1 MVCYFYAVFLTY
13 RIAYF
18 KIPQMKILV
27 KSAKII
33 DNESPYNNKVMDIL
47 VENGIIKEI
56 ASSITIHKPD
66 LEINFENLHVSQGWF
81 DSSVSFGEP
90 GFEERETLKNGLKT
104 AAYSGFTAIA
114 LNPANDPVT
123 DNKGTVSFLLKNS
136 ENQAV
141 TLLPIGALTRK
152 SESKDLAELYDMQQA
167 GAIAFGDYKKSV
179 SNPNLLKLALQ
190 YTQNFDGMV
199 MSFPQEDRIA
209 LNGQVNEHENSTL
222 LGLKGI
228 PALAEELQITRDL
241 YILEYTGGKLHI
253 PTISTAR
260 SVEIIRD
267 AKERGLDVT
276 CSVAIHNLFF
286 TDEVLHEFDTN
297 AKVLPPLRTKTDV
310 KALISGVKDGT
321 IDMVTSDHL
330 PMDVE
335 HKKVEFDNALFG
347 TLGLESA
354 LGALLQLFSV
364 RTAVKVLTSGK
375 ARFNLNENVI
385 DEGSPADF
393 SFFDPDKEYT
403 FQKEHIWSTS
413 HNSLFLKN
421 QLKGKV
427 YGILVNED
435 FVSSLSETK

>member
-1 MVCYFYAVFLTY
+1 
-13 RIAYF
+13 
-18 KIPQMKILV
+18 MKILV

-56 ASSITIHKPD
+56 APSIKTRKHD
-66 LEINFENLHVSQGWF
+66 LEISFENLHVSQGWF

-90 GFEERETLKNGLKT
+90 GFEERETLDNGLKT
-104 AAYSGFTAIA
+104 AGYSGFTAIA
-114 LNPANDPVT
+114 LNPGNNPVT
-123 DNKGTVSFLLKNS
+123 DNKGVVSYLLKKS
-136 ENQAV
+136 EGQPV
-141 TLLPIGALTRK
+141 TLLPIGSLTSK
-152 SESKDLAELYDMQQA
+152 SEGKDMAELYDMQQA
-167 GAIAFGDYKKSV
+167 GAIAFGDFKRSV

-190 YTQNFDGMV
+190 YSRNFDGLV

-222 LGLKGI
+222 LGLKGL

-241 YILEYTGGKLHI
+241 YLLEYTGGKLHI
-253 PTISTAR
+253 PTISTAK

-286 TDEVLHEFDTN
+286 TDEVLSEFDTN
-297 AKVLPPLRTKTDV
+297 AKVLPPLRTKSDV
-310 KALISGVKDGT
+310 KALIGGIKDGT
-321 IDMVTSDHL
+321 IDMVTSDHI

-335 HKKVEFDNALFG
+335 HKKVEFDNAFFG

-364 RTAVKVLTSGK
+364 KTAIKVLTSGK
-375 ARFNLNENVI
+375 ARFNLNETVI
-385 DEGSPADF
+385 DEGSPANF
-393 SFFDPDKEYT
+393 SFFDPEVEYT
-403 FQKEHIWSTS
+403 FEKGHIWSS
-413 HNSLFLKN
+413 SQNSLFLGR

-427 YGILVNED
+427 YGILVGEE
-435 FVSSLSETK
+435 FLSSEAEANR

>member
-1 MVCYFYAVFLTY
+1 
-13 RIAYF
+13 
-18 KIPQMKILV
+18 MKILV
-27 KSAKII
+27 RSAKII

-56 ASSITIHKPD
+56 APSIKTRKPD

-90 GFEERETLKNGLKT
+90 GFEERETLENGLKT
-104 AAYSGFTAIA
+104 AARSGFTAIA
-114 LNPANDPVT
+114 LNPGNDPVT
-123 DNKGTVSFLLKNS
+123 DNKGAVTFLLNKSNKQPVS
-136 ENQAV
+136 
-141 TLLPIGALTRK
+141 LLPVGALTRK
-152 SESKDLAELYDMQQA
+152 SEGKDMAELYDMQQA

-179 SNPNLLKLALQ
+179 SNPNMLKIALQ
-190 YTQNFDGMV
+190 YAQNFDGLV
-199 MSFPQEDRIA
+199 MSFPQENKIA
-209 LNGQVNEHENSTL
+209 GNGQVNEHEHSTL

-253 PTISTAR
+253 PTISTAK

-286 TDEVLHEFDTN
+286 TDEQLKNFDTN
-297 AKVLPPLRTKTDV
+297 AKVLPPLRTKADV
-310 KALISGVKDGT
+310 KALIAGVRDET
-321 IDMVTSDHL
+321 IDMVTTDHT
-330 PMDVE
+330 PIDVE
-335 HKKVEFDNALFG
+335 HKKVEFDNAFFG

-354 LGALLQLFSV
+354 LGALLQIFSV
-364 RTAVKVLTSGK
+364 KTAVRLLTGGK
-375 ARFNLNENVI
+375 ARFNLSEQVI
-385 DEGSPADF
+385 DEGSAANF
-393 SFFDPDKEYT
+393 SFFDPDTEYT

-413 HNSLFLKN
+413 KNSLFLEK

-427 YGILVNED
+427 YGVLVGED
-435 FVSSLSETK
+435 FLSSEPTKK